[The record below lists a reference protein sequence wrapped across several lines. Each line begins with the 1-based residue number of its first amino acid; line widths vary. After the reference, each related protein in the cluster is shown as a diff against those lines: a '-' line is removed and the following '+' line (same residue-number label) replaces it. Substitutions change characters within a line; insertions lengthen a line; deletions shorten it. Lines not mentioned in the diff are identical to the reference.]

1 MRYLA
6 LMLLAPWL
14 IVLGWAYWA
23 YPKSLPR
30 GVARRGFDALA
41 LAAAVVVSIQAALM
55 AYDAVEL
62 PAADQFGP
70 KSGAIWQQVVPAL
83 YGYGAFVAVLAVAL
97 IVRHVIW
104 KRRALTR
111 EGGSSG
117 P

>member
-14 IVLGWAYWA
+14 IVLGWAYWH

-30 GVARRGFDALA
+30 TAARRAFDALA
-41 LAAAVVVSIQAALM
+41 LVASVVLSIQAALM

-97 IVRHVIW
+97 IIRHACW
-104 KRRALTR
+104 KPRHPL
-111 EGGSSG
+111 
-117 P
+117 

>member
-23 YPKSLPR
+23 YPKALLKN
-30 GVARRGFDALA
+30 VTRRSFDVLA
-41 LAAAVVVSIQAALM
+41 LVAAVAAAVQAAM
-55 AYDAVEL
+55 TSFDAVVI
-62 PAADQFGP
+62 PAADKFGP

-83 YGYGAFVAVLAVAL
+83 WGYGAFVAVLVVAL
-97 IVRHVIW
+97 IIRQIVW
-104 KRRALTR
+104 KPRA
-111 EGGSSG
+111 

>member
-14 IVLGWAYWA
+14 VVLAWAYWH
-23 YPKSLPR
+23 YPKSLLR
-30 GVARRGFDALA
+30 NQTRRSFDVLAL
-41 LAAAVVVSIQAALM
+41 LAAAVASIQAALV
-55 AYDAVEL
+55 AFDAVKL

-83 YGYGAFVAVLAVAL
+83 WGYGAFVAVLVVAL
-97 IVRHVIW
+97 LVRQRVW
-104 KRRALTR
+104 KRR
-111 EGGSSG
+111 G

>member
-1 MRYLA
+1 VRYLA

-23 YPKSLPR
+23 YPKALLKN
-30 GVARRGFDALA
+30 VTRRSFDVLA
-41 LAAAVVVSIQAALM
+41 LIAAVAAAVQAAM
-55 AYDAVEL
+55 MSFDAVVI

-83 YGYGAFVAVLAVAL
+83 WGYGAFVAVLVVAL
-97 IVRHVIW
+97 VIRQMVW
-104 KRRALTR
+104 KPRA
-111 EGGSSG
+111 

>member
-6 LMLLAPWL
+6 IMLLAPWL

-30 GVARRGFDALA
+30 NITRRSFDVLA
-41 LAAAVVVSIQAALM
+41 LLAATVAAIQSAVV

-62 PAADQFGP
+62 PAADEFGP

-83 YGYGAFVAVLAVAL
+83 YGYGAFLAVLLVAL
-97 IVRHVIW
+97 IVRRMVW
-104 KRRALTR
+104 KKRAT
-111 EGGSSG
+111 
-117 P
+117 

>member
-23 YPKSLPR
+23 YPKTLPR
-30 GVARRGFDALA
+30 TVARRGFDALA
-41 LAAAVVVSIQAALM
+41 LVASAVLSVLAALM

-83 YGYGAFVAVLAVAL
+83 CGYGAFVAVLALAL
-97 IVRHVIW
+97 IARQAIFKH
-104 KRRALTR
+104 RLL
-111 EGGSSG
+111 
-117 P
+117 

>member
-6 LMLLAPWL
+6 IMLLAPWL

-23 YPKSLPR
+23 YPKSLLKNMTR
-30 GVARRGFDALA
+30 RAFDVLALVAATVAAIQSAVIAFDA
-41 LAAAVVVSIQAALM
+41 VK
-55 AYDAVEL
+55 L

-83 YGYGAFVAVLAVAL
+83 YGYGAFVAVLAIAL
-97 IVRHVIW
+97 IVRQMVW
-104 KRRALTR
+104 KKRA
-111 EGGSSG
+111 

>member
-30 GVARRGFDALA
+30 RVARRAFDALA
-41 LAAAVVVSIQAALM
+41 LLAAVVLSIQAALI

-97 IVRHVIW
+97 IIRHVIW
-104 KRRALTR
+104 NSRKRSR
-111 EGGSSG
+111 
-117 P
+117 PV

>member
-6 LMLLAPWL
+6 ILLLAPWL

-23 YPKSLPR
+23 YPKSLPKN
-30 GVARRGFDALA
+30 ATRRGFDVLA
-41 LAAAVVVSIQAALM
+41 LLAATVAAFQAALL
-55 AYDAVEL
+55 AYDGVEL

-83 YGYGAFVAVLAVAL
+83 YGYGAFVAVLVLAL
-97 IVRHVIW
+97 IVRQMVW
-104 KRRALTR
+104 KKRA
-111 EGGSSG
+111 

>member
-6 LMLLAPWL
+6 LLLLAPWL

-23 YPKSLPR
+23 YPKSLLKN
-30 GVARRGFDALA
+30 ATRRGFDVLA
-41 LAAAVVVSIQAALM
+41 LLAAVVASVQAALV

-62 PAADQFGP
+62 PAADEFGP

-97 IVRHVIW
+97 IVRQLVW
-104 KRRALTR
+104 KRRKPL
-111 EGGSSG
+111 
-117 P
+117 

>member
-6 LMLLAPWL
+6 ILLLAPWL

-23 YPKSLPR
+23 YPKSLPKN
-30 GVARRGFDALA
+30 ATRRGFDVLA
-41 LAAAVVVSIQAALM
+41 LLAATVAAFQAALL
-55 AYDAVEL
+55 AYDGVEL

-83 YGYGAFVAVLAVAL
+83 YGYGAFVAVLVLAL
-97 IVRHVIW
+97 IIRQMVW
-104 KRRALTR
+104 KKRA
-111 EGGSSG
+111 